1 MRRTTTRGSLPLTFL
16 TLNLACI
23 GIGSFLFHTFANR
36 MMMAADLLPIFIY
49 QLAFLFFYVRFVA
62 GQRARTVAGLLT
74 LFVLLNLAFMR
85 LPAEWLNGSLL
96 YGGALLFILSIAA
109 YHHATRKREPAILYL
124 AAAIFLISLT
134 FRSIDQWVCG
144 WFPLGTH
151 FIWHLLNGTVLYL
164 TTRACVLNQPTPR
177 SGGLRLGK

>member
-1 MRRTTTRGSLPLTFL
+1 
-16 TLNLACI
+16 
-23 GIGSFLFHTFANR
+23 

-49 QLAFLFFYVRFVA
+49 QLAFLFFYVRYVA
-62 GQRARTVAGLLT
+62 GWGVRTVAGLLT
-74 LFVLLNLAFMR
+74 LFVLVNIGFMR

-96 YGGALLFILSIAA
+96 YGGALLFILAIAA
-109 YHHATRKREPAILYL
+109 DHHATRKREPAILYL

-151 FIWHLLNGTVLYL
+151 FIWHLLNGVVLYL
-164 TTRACVLNQPTPR
+164 TTRACMLNQPTP
-177 SGGLRLGK
+177 GLRLGK